1 MATFGGRETDRA
13 FLSLEL
19 RVHRCKTVKV
29 MVTKKE
35 SLDELSRKFE
45 SKKIFLSQLGNELGK
60 VLKGGDQSTK
70 ESRNSAKLMNSYLY
84 SYPDMLNCFENLF
97 TRCAQDVKE
106 DGENSQEAVDD
117 WSKKKSDLIGALFM
131 VYGWMPTTMRLNS
144 GEEPDP
150 EKLKQ
155 VWAFLSGLS
164 KEEAND
170 ILSTLNRKQER
181 LETLKEMMGDSIV
194 GLSKFMHFLK
204 PSVFPMYDS
213 NIASILGHN
222 IKAVSNYITYTKS
235 FHAALGR
242 LGLSKVRYLDADCC
256 PEDWKGKLPEEIKT
270 FEQKFHYSMT
280 PVRAMEFILFQEG
293 REEKKKIQLEKS
305 RKKKSGK

>member
-45 SKKIFLSQLGNELGK
+45 SKKIFLSQFGNELGK

-106 DGENSQEAVDD
+106 DGG
-117 WSKKKSDLIGALFM
+117 KF
-131 VYGWMPTTMRLNS
+131 S
-144 GEEPDP
+144 G
-150 EKLKQ
+150 
-155 VWAFLSGLS
+155 SCG
-164 KEEAND
+164 
-170 ILSTLNRKQER
+170 R
-181 LETLKEMMGDSIV
+181 LEQEKIRFDRC
-194 GLSKFMHFLK
+194 
-204 PSVFPMYDS
+204 
-213 NIASILGHN
+213 ILYG
-222 IKAVSNYITYTKS
+222 I
-235 FHAALGR
+235 R
-242 LGLSKVRYLDADCC
+242 LDADNHA
-256 PEDWKGKLPEEIKT
+256 P
-270 FEQKFHYSMT
+270 
-280 PVRAMEFILFQEG
+280 
-293 REEKKKIQLEKS
+293 
-305 RKKKSGK
+305 